1 MSPRPEDK
9 TSLTT
14 FVNESSPTV
23 PGYWAASAWTEHV
36 PFAFW
41 LVSTF
46 KPRVYVELGTHYGMS
61 YFAACQTVAK
71 YGLNT
76 RCYAVDTWQGDV
88 HAGFYSDEVYRQV
101 DDYNTKT
108 YAGFSTLLRM
118 RFDEALDKIEDGS
131 VDLLHVD
138 GRHFYDDVKDDFESW
153 TPKLSDRAI
162 VIFHDTEV
170 RENDFGVWK
179 LWQELED
186 KYPSFNF
193 HHGHG
198 LGVIAYGKNID
209 PALAAF
215 FAASLDQSTANIIR
229 QVYRGLGVTLGAQR
243 EVQKKSE
250 ELEAANS
257 IILKQKQDFE
267 AANSI
272 ILMQKLDLEAANSIV
287 LKQKLDLEAAN
298 SIVLQQKQDLE
309 SRDATVLTQGQDLED
324 LKGHIAHL
332 SHISVR
338 LEEERRRKEELFSE
352 IQVELAK
359 TRSKPFK
366 TVADY
371 FKYSVLTWLATLHPP
386 LSARRAGRFARS
398 AAKRNPRRS
407 LPDAGVSQPAVIS
420 STIGVKAAVSTSLPS
435 GDSHRKVDS
444 AKPTIMVVS
453 HEASRS
459 GAPILALNLVRE
471 LSRKYSVV
479 SVILGSGDLKDDF
492 RDASLAF
499 YEIGR
504 RSIDDPKMAAM
515 IRDICAQHQISYA
528 LVNSVESRSVLPGLK
543 ECGVPIVA
551 LLHEFAS
558 YTRPITAFP
567 DVFKYADQIIF
578 STRITLENALT
589 QSQLERGGSIHI
601 LAQGKCIAPSHTK
614 NEAAIDQEKR
624 WLDSVLRPG
633 GEKDRE
639 FLVIG
644 AGSHDLRKG
653 VNLFIECATRAINS
667 PGGGRF
673 RFVWIGNGYDP
684 QNDTLS
690 AVYLADQVVRAGI
703 QAQVSFVRATSEIE
717 HAYASADLLLLSS
730 RLDPLPNVAID
741 TLIAGRPVVCFDR
754 TTGIA
759 DFLIDN
765 DLGETCV
772 AKYLDSADMA
782 QKIIALA
789 ADAELWNRVAAR
801 GQEAAL
807 RQFNFGRYVEHLDAI
822 AIGVVPVEQQ
832 MDEDAT
838 YLSSVAAFRPDYFTR
853 PDAHPEVVNKPIE
866 AYLKAA
872 HSGQSMR
879 KPMPGFNPSIYAEH
893 NDLGGGANPFVRFLR
908 DGCPEGPWCFPV
920 IDDSTAVDLAANG
933 TLRVALHLH
942 VFYLDELKDIL
953 VRLAFNDVRPDLFVS
968 VPAGKQ
974 DVIRQALSGYLG
986 RVVDIQVVPNRGR
999 DIGPLLTTFGRALV
1013 EGYDIIGHMH
1023 TKKSPQFTDRRFSDA
1038 WSNFLLENLL
1048 GGSKGGPMLDR
1059 VLTAMATHP
1068 EAAIVYPDDPYV
1080 ISWTENRGVAQSF
1093 ARRMG
1098 IRQLPDQINFPVGN
1112 MFWMRNT
1119 LLERFVALNLDWNDY
1134 PAEPLPIDGT
1144 LLHAIERL
1152 FGVVSNLN
1160 GMGTMV
1166 TNVRGVSR

>member
-1 MSPRPEDK
+1 M
-9 TSLTT
+9 SLTT
-14 FVNESSPTV
+14 FVNESSATV
-23 PGYWAASAWTEHV
+23 PDYWAMSAWTEHV

-71 YGLNT
+71 YGLQT
-76 RCYAVDTWQGDV
+76 RCYAVDTWQGDA
-88 HAGFYSDEVYRQV
+88 HAGFYSDEVFRQV
-101 DDYNTKT
+101 DDYNTKA
-108 YAGFSTLLRM
+108 YAKFSTLLRM

-153 TPKLSDRAI
+153 MPKLSDRAI

-179 LWQELED
+179 LWQELEC

-198 LGVIAYGKNID
+198 LGVIAYGKNVD

-215 FAASLDQSTANIIR
+215 CAASLDESTANIIR
-229 QVYRGLGVTLGAQR
+229 QVYRGLGVSLGVQR
-243 EVQKKSE
+243 EVQEKSE

-257 IILKQKQDFE
+257 IILKQKQD
-267 AANSI
+267 
-272 ILMQKLDLEAANSIV
+272 LEAANSIA
-287 LKQKLDLEAAN
+287 LNQNLELEAAN
-298 SIVLQQKQDLE
+298 SIVLQQKQDME
-309 SRDATVLTQGQDLED
+309 SRNITILTQGQDLED

-338 LEEERRRKEELFSE
+338 LEEESRRKQELVSE

-359 TRSKPFK
+359 TRSKPLK
-366 TVADY
+366 VVADY
-371 FKYSVLTWLATLHPP
+371 FKYNVLTWLATLHPP
-386 LSARRAGRFARS
+386 LSALRVERFARS

-407 LPDAGVSQPAVIS
+407 LPNAGAFQPAVIS
-420 STIGVKAAVSTSLPS
+420 SSVGGKAAVLARLPS
-435 GDSHRKVDS
+435 ADSHREIDS
-444 AKPTIMVVS
+444 AKPTIMIVS
-453 HEASRS
+453 HEASRT
-459 GAPILALNLVRE
+459 GAPILALNLVNE
-471 LSRKYSVV
+471 LSRKYNVV

-492 RDASLAF
+492 REASIAF
-499 YEIGR
+499 YETGR
-504 RSIDDPKMAAM
+504 RAIDDPKMATM
-515 IRDICAQHQISYA
+515 MQDICTQHQIRYA

-543 ECGVPIVA
+543 TSGVPTIA

-558 YTRPITAFP
+558 YIRPVTAFAE
-567 DVFKYADQIIF
+567 VFKYADQVVF
-578 STRITLENALT
+578 STRITLENALARCGV
-589 QSQLERGGSIHI
+589 ERGTSVHI
-601 LAQGKCIAPSHTK
+601 LPQGKCVAPSHTG
-614 NEAAIDQEKR
+614 NDIAREQERR
-624 WLDSVLRPG
+624 WLDSILRPG
-633 GEKDRE
+633 GERDRE

-644 AGSHDLRKG
+644 AGAHETRKG
-653 VNLFIECATRAINS
+653 VDLFIECATRAINS

-690 AVYLADQVVRAGI
+690 SVFLSDQLERAGI
-703 QAQVSFVRATSEIE
+703 QAQVKIVRATSEIE
-717 HAYASADLLLLSS
+717 YAYAASDLLLLSS

-741 TLIAGRPVVCFDR
+741 SLFAGRPVVCFDR

-765 DLGETCV
+765 DLGDACV
-772 AKYLDSADMA
+772 AKYLDTADMA
-782 QKIIALA
+782 QKVVALA
-789 ADAELWNRVAAR
+789 SDTDLWQRVSAR

-807 RQFNFGRYVEHLDAI
+807 RQFNFGSYVDQLDAI
-822 AIGVVPVEQQ
+822 ASGVVPVEQQ
-832 MDEDAT
+832 IREDTT
-838 YLSSVAAFRPDYFTR
+838 YLSSLTAFRSDFCCQ
-853 PDAHPEVVNKPIE
+853 PDARREREDKGIRT
-866 AYLKAA
+866 YLESSR
-872 HSGQSMR
+872 SGRFMR
-879 KPMPGFNPSIYAEH
+879 KPAPGFNPGIYGEH
-893 NDLGGGANPFVRFLR
+893 NDDGFGIDSFVRFLQ
-908 DGCPEGPWCFPV
+908 GASPEGPWSFPV
-920 IDDSTAVDLAANG
+920 VDESCEVDTAAIH
-933 TLRVALHLH
+933 TQRVALHLH
-942 VFYLDELKDIL
+942 AFYIDELKDIL
-953 VRLAFNDVRPDLFVS
+953 VRLRLNEVRPDLFVS
-968 VPAGKQ
+968 VPAGKM
-974 DVIRQALSGYLG
+974 DAVRQALSEYPGL
-986 RVVDIQVVPNRGR
+986 VVDIQAVPNRGR
-999 DIGPLLTTFGRALV
+999 DISPLLMTFGRALV
-1013 EGYDIIGHMH
+1013 DDYDIIGHLH
-1023 TKKSPQFTDRRFSDA
+1023 TKKSPHVTDRRFLDA
-1038 WSNFLLENLL
+1038 WSNFLLENLI
-1048 GGSKGGPMLDR
+1048 GGSAGGAMQDR
-1059 VLTAMATHP
+1059 ILTAMAKHP
-1068 EAAIVYPDDPYV
+1068 EATIVYPDDPNV
-1080 ISWTENRGVAQSF
+1080 IGWTENRGVAQSF

-1152 FGVVSNLN
+1152 FGVVPNLN